1 LHISCILALTPDE
14 SLVSWLKITD
24 NMKPTLVVL
33 AAGMASRYGSMK
45 QIQSFGPS
53 GETIMDY
60 SIYDA
65 IRAGFGKVVFIIREE
80 FSENFK
86 AIFEPKLKG
95 RVATDYVYQSLE
107 SFMNGKTVPAERTKP
122 WGTAHAVLCCKGKVN
137 EPFAVINA
145 DDYYGRD
152 AFVKAY
158 DFLTTKCNDTTYCII
173 GYELKNTLSDNG
185 SVSRGVCEV
194 DADYNLTDINERTSI
209 FRDAN
214 GRITYEDT
222 TGKHEVSE
230 DSVVSMNYFCF
241 DPSFIDVCEQQFTE
255 FIDKHINEPKAEF
268 FIPTATKY
276 FVQSGKGV
284 IKVIPTSAKW
294 FGVTYKEDAPGV
306 QESVSKL
313 VQAGEYPESLWG

>member
-1 LHISCILALTPDE
+1 
-14 SLVSWLKITD
+14 
-24 NMKPTLVVL
+24 MKPTLVIL

-45 QIQSFGPS
+45 QTESFGPG

-80 FSENFK
+80 FADNFK

-95 RVATDYVYQSLE
+95 RIATDYVFQQLT
-107 SFMNGKTVPAERTKP
+107 SFTDGRTIPAERTKP

-158 DFLTTKCNDTTYCII
+158 DFLTTRGNERTYCII

-185 SVSRGVCEV
+185 SVSRGVCDV
-194 DADYNLTDINERTSI
+194 DADHNLTDINERTSI
-209 FRDAN
+209 FRGEN
-214 GRITYEDT
+214 GKITYEDAN
-222 TGKHEVSE
+222 GLHEVSE
-230 DSVVSMNYFCF
+230 VSLVSMNYLCF
-241 DPSFIDVCEQQFTE
+241 APGFITICEEQFND
-255 FIDKHINEPKAEF
+255 FLDKHMNEPKAEF
-268 FIPTATKY
+268 FIPTVTKH
-276 FVQSGKGV
+276 FIQSGKGQV
-284 IKVIPTSAKW
+284 KVIPTSAKW

-306 QESVSKL
+306 QANINAL
-313 VQAGEYPESLWG
+313 VQAGEYPASLWA